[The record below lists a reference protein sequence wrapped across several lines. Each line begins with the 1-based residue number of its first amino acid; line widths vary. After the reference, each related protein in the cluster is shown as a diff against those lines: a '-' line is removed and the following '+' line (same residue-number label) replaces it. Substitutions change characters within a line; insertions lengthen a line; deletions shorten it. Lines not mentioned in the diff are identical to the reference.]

1 MNASVINRFAKIVTA
16 GSAKGRSR
24 RLALTLPLAA
34 VIAAGAVGC
43 TPDSSP
49 QAAPTTAPTL
59 STPAG
64 TPTPTSTAPTTTATP
79 APTTTPTATETAT
92 TAPAPAPA
100 TAAPVPA
107 AAGTPSA
114 TRTPTSV
121 VKPGGGI
128 EIRFDGL
135 KAGQRIEAG
144 GGTVSFSVTWTNTG
158 TKRYDTVVPVVSS
171 QQYEGAPCTRVLAMA
186 HGTVERKDGNVWHE
200 FPLSQGGGMDYAT
213 TGTAAA
219 FPLASGASRTIQYR
233 IHLAADN
240 GPGTLSVEAASYGNT
255 TTFNQIG
262 NKKVVDTE
270 VVDSHL
276 PKVTVTGGPGAVVV
290 GGQGTRYTVKVTN
303 PTGSAFRSA
312 APALKVQTLTDPDSG
327 DFTQHVVSPGDLF
340 VMVQDHG
347 QWRALKADYDCDGYL
362 AVDTTSLQRTL
373 GAGTTAEYTFRIG
386 VDKGW
391 AGGTKLPVQI
401 GATADGH
408 TAPTVK
414 VTPSVSG

>member
-1 MNASVINRFAKIVTA
+1 MNTSVINRFAKIVTA

-34 VIAAGAVGC
+34 VIAVGC
-43 TPDSSP
+43 TPDDSTT
-49 QAAPTTAPTL
+49 AAPSAAPTL
-59 STPAG
+59 SAPATTTPAA
-64 TPTPTSTAPTTTATP
+64 TPSATATP
-79 APTTTPTATETAT
+79 FATAAATETPATAPST
-92 TAPAPAPA
+92 TAPAAPA
-100 TAAPVPA
+100 TAAAAKTPA
-107 AAGTPSA
+107 AK
-114 TRTPTSV
+114 PTSV

-135 KAGQRIEAG
+135 NAGQRIEAG

-158 TKRYDTVVPVVSS
+158 TTRYDTVVPVVSS
-171 QQYEGAPCTRVLAMA
+171 RQYDGAHCARTLAMA
-186 HGTVERKDGNVWHE
+186 DGTVERKDGNAWHG

-213 TGTAAA
+213 TGKAAA
-219 FPLASGASRTIQYR
+219 FPLASGASRTIRYR
-233 IHLAADN
+233 IHLTADN
-240 GPGTLSVEAASYGNT
+240 GPGTLSVEAASYGST
-255 TTFNQIG
+255 TTFNEIG
-262 NKKVVDTE
+262 KKKVVDTK

-276 PKVTVTGGPGAVVV
+276 PAVTVTGGPGAVVV
-290 GGQGTRYTVKVTN
+290 GQQGTRYTVKVTN

-312 APALKVQTLTDPDSG
+312 APALRLQTMTAPGSG
-327 DFTQHVVSPGDLF
+327 DSTQHVVSPDDLF

-362 AVDTTSLQRTL
+362 AVDTASLQRAL
-373 GAGTTAEYTFRIG
+373 PAGATAEYTFRVG

-391 AGGTKLPVQI
+391 MGGDKLPVQI

-414 VTPSVSG
+414 VTPSVTG